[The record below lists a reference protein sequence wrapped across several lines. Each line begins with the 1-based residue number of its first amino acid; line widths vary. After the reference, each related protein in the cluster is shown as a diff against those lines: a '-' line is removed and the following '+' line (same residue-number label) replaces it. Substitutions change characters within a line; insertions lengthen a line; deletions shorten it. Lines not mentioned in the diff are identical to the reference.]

1 MVNTKNINISYADD
15 ELKSL
20 LLNTEILEVNNIYT
34 LQSTTTD
41 SVYGT
46 LTAER
51 FVSSGVDQK
60 YTLTAPVNGISQTF
74 TFSNLPSTYS
84 LTVAVADTVNT
95 NNQIYSNFLIAV
107 INAFGTPVTD
117 FTQDFHLYKNGLP
130 LIVDAPNTENIQ
142 VYLYGVDAASNVAWT
157 DTNNTTYS
165 SKLFDSGE
173 YEIKQGS
180 ASSGY
185 GVIIAV
191 VLSVVVFLII
201 IVGVWAYFKYGRP
214 SRSGTYS
221 SMTLQSDS
229 SLPSK
234 RGGVMSM

>member
-34 LQSTTTD
+34 LQSTTAD

-60 YTLTAPVNGISQTF
+60 YTLVAPTNGISQTL

-95 NNQIYSNFLIAV
+95 NNQIYSNFFIAV
-107 INAFGTPVTD
+107 INAFGIPVTD

-130 LIVDAPNTENIQ
+130 IIIDAPNTENIQ
-142 VYLYGVDAASNVAWT
+142 VYLYGVDSKSNIAWT
-157 DTNNTTYS
+157 DTNNTTYNAN
-165 SKLFDSGE
+165 LFDSGE

-214 SRSGTYS
+214 SKDASIYSTMSSESGGTPYS
-221 SMTLQSDS
+221 SILNS
-229 SLPSK
+229 
-234 RGGVMSM
+234 